1 MARTLLAEIVTPEA
15 ILYTNEVQMVVA
27 TTPAGE
33 IGILPLHSPIVT
45 TLAPGEVRL
54 RFGDGAADWEYFS
67 ISGGYLQVHE
77 DKVIV
82 LADNAVAVSQIDAS
96 RAKES
101 AELVAERLK
110 ELPAGSESDEERDA
124 MIRDL
129 EWAQTQLRIAERRG
143 GSR

>member
-27 TTPAGE
+27 STPTGE
-33 IGILPLHSPIVT
+33 IGILPLHAPIVT

-54 RFGDGAADWEYFS
+54 RFGDNATDWEYFS

-82 LADNAVAVSQIDAS
+82 LADNAVSISQVDS
-96 RAKES
+96 KRAAES
-101 AELVAERLK
+101 AEIIRQRLA
-110 ELPAGSESDEERDA
+110 ELPADAAEERDT
-124 MIRDL
+124 MVRDL
-129 EWAQTQLRIAERRG
+129 AWAETQLTVAKRRG
-143 GSR
+143 R

>member
-45 TLAPGEVRL
+45 TLSPGEVRL

>member
-1 MARTLLAEIVTPEA
+1 MARTLLCEIVTPES

-27 TTPAGE
+27 STPEGE
-33 IGILPLHSPIVT
+33 VGILPLHAPIVT

-54 RFGDGAADWEYFS
+54 RFGDGAADWEFFS

-82 LADNAVAVSQIDAS
+82 LADAAVAVSQIDTA

-101 AELVAERLK
+101 CELIAERIAELPVDAE
-110 ELPAGSESDEERDA
+110 DERAE

-129 EWAQTQLRIAERRG
+129 SWHQVQLKAAEKRG
-143 GSR
+143 K

>member
-1 MARTLLAEIVTPEA
+1 VARTLLCEIVTPES

-27 TTPAGE
+27 TTAEGE
-33 IGILPLHSPIVT
+33 IGILPLHAPIVT

-54 RFGDGAADWEYFS
+54 RFGDNASDWEFFS
-67 ISGGYLQVHE
+67 INGGYLQVHE

-82 LADNAVAVSQIDAS
+82 LADAAVPVSQIDPT

-101 AELVAERLK
+101 AELIKERIA
-110 ELPAGSESDEERDA
+110 ELPAEAEDEREA

-129 EWAQTQLRIAERRG
+129 NWAQVQIRVAEKRG
-143 GSR
+143 A

>member
-1 MARTLLAEIVTPEA
+1 MARTLIAEIVTPEA

-27 TTPAGE
+27 TTPTGE
-33 IGILPLHSPIVT
+33 IGILPLHAPLVT

-54 RFGDGAADWEYFS
+54 RFGDGASDWEFFS

-82 LADNAVAVSQIDAS
+82 LADAAVPVSQIDMT
-96 RAKES
+96 RAAES
-101 AELVAERLK
+101 KALIEARIG
-110 ELPAGSESDEERDA
+110 ELPVDSEERAD

-129 EWAQTQLRIAERRG
+129 DWQKTQMQVAERRG
-143 GSR
+143 AKL

>member
-143 GSR
+143 SSR

>member
-1 MARTLLAEIVTPEA
+1 MARTLLCEIVTPES

-27 TTPAGE
+27 TTAEGE
-33 IGILPLHSPIVT
+33 IGILPLHAPIVT

-54 RFGDGAADWEYFS
+54 RFGDNASDWEFFS
-67 ISGGYLQVHE
+67 INGGYLQVHE

-82 LADNAVAVSQIDAS
+82 LADAAVPVSQIDPV

-101 AELVAERLK
+101 AELIKARIA
-110 ELPAGSESDEERDA
+110 ELPAEAEDEREA

-129 EWAQTQLRIAERRG
+129 NWAEIQIRVAEKRG
-143 GSR
+143 A

>member
-27 TTPAGE
+27 TTSAGE
-33 IGILPLHSPIVT
+33 IGILPLHAPVVT

-54 RFGDGAADWEYFS
+54 RFGDNATDWEYFS

-82 LADNAVAVSQIDAS
+82 LADNAVSVSQIDSA

-101 AELVAERLK
+101 MELIQARIAELPVGQE
-110 ELPAGSESDEERDA
+110 GDERDE
-124 MIRDL
+124 MVRDL
-129 EWAQTQLRIAERRG
+129 EWAKTQIRVAERRSG
-143 GSR
+143 K